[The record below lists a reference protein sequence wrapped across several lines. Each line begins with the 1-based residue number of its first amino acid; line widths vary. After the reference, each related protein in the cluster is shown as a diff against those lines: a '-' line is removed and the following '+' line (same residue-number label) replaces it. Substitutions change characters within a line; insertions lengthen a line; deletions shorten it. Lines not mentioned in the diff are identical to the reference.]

1 MTSKYCELIFNLFQ
15 KRRLR
20 SHLKA
25 FFFPVVLFILLLIL
39 QIITKRIKRHEI
51 SARIPNEFP
60 PLLQVPSPQFR
71 AVRDGSIPFPDLP
84 DPSCR
89 ETGSCPATVLVTG
102 NNITLGEST
111 HSRIS
116 WITIIEKNSIVKSQL
131 VFFFFPDI
139 KH

>member
-1 MTSKYCELIFNLFQ
+1 MPSKYCELIYNQFQ

-51 SARIPNEFP
+51 SAIIPFEFP

-71 AVRDGSIPFPDLP
+71 AVRDDSIPFPDLP
-84 DPSCR
+84 NASCR
-89 ETGSCPATVLVTG
+89 ESGSCPATVLITG
-102 NNITLGEST
+102 NNRTLGEST
-111 HSRIS
+111 HSHIS
-116 WITIIEKNSIVKSQL
+116 QITIIKKNIIAKSQL
-131 VFFFFPDI
+131 VFFFFF
-139 KH
+139 